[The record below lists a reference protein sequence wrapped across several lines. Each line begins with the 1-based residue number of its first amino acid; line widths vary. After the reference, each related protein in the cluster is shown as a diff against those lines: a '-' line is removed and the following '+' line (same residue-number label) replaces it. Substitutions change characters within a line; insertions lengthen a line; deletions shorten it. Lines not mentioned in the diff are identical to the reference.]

1 MSIRDRLTFGAEEPT
16 AGPPLGGEPEAEG
29 EEKRSRLFILIVIG
43 LAGLLACGLLSI
55 GGYMLII
62 KPGADRSAVATREA
76 VAQQAT
82 LIAQQ
87 ATATPTPTATLPS
100 LPTAPPSPTPTFGPT
115 QAATNTPVVPPTAT
129 PVPGAATPTPT
140 PTWGGGTPDTGIG
153 GLGAVVLAAG
163 LAVLVF
169 VVRKVRLAH

>member
-1 MSIRDRLTFGAEEPT
+1 MSIRDRLTFGAEEPA

-29 EEKRSRLFILIVIG
+29 EGKQNRLFIFIVIG

-55 GGYMLII
+55 GGYMLI
-62 KPGADRSAVATREA
+62 KPGADRSAAVTREA

-100 LPTAPPSPTPTFGPT
+100 LPTVPPSPTPTSGPT
-115 QAATNTPVVPPTAT
+115 QAATNTPVVPPTET
-129 PVPGAATPTPT
+129 PVPGAPTPT

-153 GLGAVVLAAG
+153 GLGAVALAAG

>member
-1 MSIRDRLTFGAEEPT
+1 MSIRDRLSFGAEEPT
-16 AGPPLGGEPEAEG
+16 AGPPLGGEPEVEG
-29 EEKRSRLFILIVIG
+29 EGSRNRLFIIIVIG
-43 LAGLLACGLLSI
+43 LAGLLACGLLSV
-55 GGYMLII
+55 GGYMLFL
-62 KPGADRSAVATREA
+62 KPRGDQSAVATREA
-76 VAQQAT
+76 VAQRAT

-87 ATATPTPTATLPS
+87 ATATATATATLPA
-100 LPTAPPSPTPTFGPT
+100 LPTAPPTATPSPTPG

-129 PVPGAATPTPT
+129 PVPGAPTPT

-153 GLGAVVLAAG
+153 GVVAVLLAAG